1 MSDDDPL
8 AANPSGEENSPAQS
22 RRFAPARIATI
33 AALAAVVIALGV
45 VIFGGGSEHKYNL
58 LFQNASQLVPDNQVL
73 IGGQPVGS
81 VEEITLTKNNLAE
94 VVVGVEQ
101 ELHEGT
107 TATIRATSLSGVANH
122 YVSISPGP
130 NSNPPL
136 KEGATLGL
144 ASTTTPVDIDQ
155 FFNTFPPPV
164 RRALGNFIKG
174 NSEIYAGRGQD
185 GSGKRAYEY
194 FGVGLNRAGALVHE
208 LNSDEHLFARFL
220 VASSRLSTAVSERGE
235 ELSSAISNASNAFGA
250 IASQNAALDRG
261 LRLLPPTF
269 RQANTTFVNLRAALD
284 DLEPLIDAT
293 GTSTKGLAP
302 FLEEFRPVL
311 ARAVPVFKN
320 LRLTVRRPGSAN
332 DAGELLADL
341 PTVQQRAAKAFPH
354 SEEAITAFLPNLEFF
369 RAYAPDLLNGFAKL
383 GQITAPYDANG
394 HYTRVS
400 FSDLNLFNFNN
411 STKVLEP
418 IAPSEQYDVFG
429 SSAAARKRCPGG
441 GSQPAADGSSPFVEP
456 PWTGAKV
463 TTSDCNP
470 GDAPPGP

>member
-1 MSDDDPL
+1 M
-8 AANPSGEENSPAQS
+8 AANPSGEDKSSAQG
-22 RRFAPARIATI
+22 RRYTPARV
-33 AALAAVVIALGV
+33 AAIVALGAVVIALGI
-45 VIFGGGSEHKYNL
+45 VIFGGGSGHKYNL

-81 VEEITLTKNNLAE
+81 VDEITLTDDNLAE
-94 VVVGVEQ
+94 VVVSVEQ
-101 ELHEGT
+101 ELHEGS

-130 NSNPPL
+130 NSNPSL
-136 KEGATLGL
+136 REGATLGL
-144 ASTTTPVDIDQ
+144 SSTTTPVDIDQ

-164 RRALGNFIKG
+164 RRALGQFVKG
-174 NSEIYAGRGQD
+174 NAEWYAGRGQD
-185 GSGKRAYEY
+185 GSASRAYKY
-194 FGVGLNRAGALVHE
+194 FGVGFNRVGAFVHE

-220 VASSRLSTAVSERGE
+220 VASSRLSTTVSERGE
-235 ELSSAISNASNAFGA
+235 ELASAISNASDAFGA
-250 IASQNAALDRG
+250 IASQNAALDRS
-261 LRLLPPTF
+261 LQLLPPTF

-284 DLEPLIDAT
+284 DVEPLIDAS
-293 GTSTKGLAP
+293 GTATKGLAP

-311 ARAVPVFKN
+311 SRAVPVFKN
-320 LRLTVRRPGSAN
+320 LRLTVSRPGPEN
-332 DAGELLADL
+332 DAAELLADL

-354 SEEAITAFLPNLEFF
+354 SEAAIAAFLPNLEFF

-383 GQITAPYDANG
+383 GQVTAPYDADG

-400 FSDLNLFNFNN
+400 FQDLDLFKYIEA
-411 STKVLEP
+411 TKELEP

-429 SSAAARKRCPGG
+429 PSASAKLRCPGG

-463 TTSDCNP
+463 TAADCNP
-470 GDAPPGP
+470 TDAPPGP